1 MATNHLRVGV
11 GEAYTDPMNPEADY
25 FGQHY
30 RMAKKVSDIADV
42 PHLRDAELRARAA
55 EQYERRRIQ
64 AWKDYYA
71 ERGMEMPDE

>member
-11 GEAYTDPMNPEADY
+11 GESYTDPMNPQADY

-42 PHLRDAELRARAA
+42 PHLRDAELRARAD

-71 ERGMEMPDE
+71 ERGMEWTHE